1 MKISD
6 EMLRQNAAQAREL
19 WLDTLPQKE
28 EIPACSVSSE
38 FQENV
43 DRLLRKA
50 RRLEKRKTFFRSLG
64 RAAAALLLVST
75 VSLTVLMTVNAAFR
89 ENVLQVV
96 SQVFSDHTQYHFSG
110 GQEDAAL
117 PELRL
122 DVLPEGFKVLSDERF
137 LQQSRLIHCENDAG
151 NYLDIDL
158 SVIPANGVGT
168 HLIDTE
174 DAQVSV
180 RDIQGKEVTVVS
192 KNGWLTLLWTE
203 GSTVFTVYS
212 DLALSELIPFIEEIT
227 NKP

>member
-28 EIPACSVSSE
+28 ELPACSVSSE

-117 PELRL
+117 PELQL
-122 DVLPEGFKVLSDERF
+122 DALPEGFRVLSDEQFEQLCREV
-137 LQQSRLIHCENDAG
+137 HCENGTG
-151 NYLDIDL
+151 NYLDIEI
-158 SVIPANGVGT
+158 SVIPANGVET
-168 HLIDTE
+168 QLIDTE
-174 DAQVSV
+174 NAQVTV
-180 RDIQGKEVTVVS
+180 LDIQGREVTVVS
-192 KNGWLTLLWTE
+192 KNGWYILFWTE
-203 GSTVFTVYS
+203 GSSVFNVYS
-212 DLALSELIPFIEEIT
+212 DLALSELIPFVEGII
-227 NKP
+227 NRQ

>member
-28 EIPACSVSSE
+28 ELPACSVSSE

-117 PELRL
+117 PELQL
-122 DVLPEGFKVLSDERF
+122 DALPEGFQVLSDEQFEQLGRH
-137 LQQSRLIHCENDAG
+137 IHCENNAG
-151 NYLDIDL
+151 CYLDVDVF
-158 SVIPANGVGT
+158 VISANGGGT
-168 HLIDTE
+168 QMIDTE
-174 DAQVSV
+174 DAQVSTL
-180 RDIQGKEVTVVS
+180 DIQGREVTVVS
-192 KNGWLTLLWTE
+192 KNDWYILLWTE
-203 GSTVFTVYS
+203 DSAVITIES
-212 DLALSELIPFIEEIT
+212 NIELHEIIAFAERIT
-227 NKP
+227 NRS

>member
-28 EIPACSVSSE
+28 ELPACSVSSE
-38 FQENV
+38 FQENM

-110 GQEDAAL
+110 GQKDAAL
-117 PELRL
+117 PELQL
-122 DVLPEGFKVLSDERF
+122 DALPEGFHVLSEEQF
-137 LQQSRLIHCENDAG
+137 EQLSREVHCENGTG
-151 NYLDIDL
+151 NYLDIEI
-158 SVIPANGVGT
+158 SVIPANGVET
-168 HLIDTE
+168 QLIDTE
-174 DAQVSV
+174 NAQVTV
-180 RDIQGKEVTVVS
+180 LDIQGREVTVVS
-192 KNGWLTLLWTE
+192 KNDWYILFWTE
-203 GSTVFTVYS
+203 GSSVFNVYS
-212 DLALSELIPFIEEIT
+212 DLALSELIPFVEGII
-227 NKP
+227 NRQ

>member
-19 WLDTLPQKE
+19 WLDTLLQKE
-28 EIPACSVSSE
+28 ELPACSVSSE
-38 FQENV
+38 FQENM

-117 PELRL
+117 PELQL
-122 DVLPEGFKVLSDERF
+122 DALPEGFRVLSDEQF
-137 LQQSRLIHCENDAG
+137 EQLSREVHCENGTG
-151 NYLDIDL
+151 NYLDIEI
-158 SVIPANGVGT
+158 SVIPANGVET
-168 HLIDTE
+168 QLIDTE
-174 DAQVSV
+174 NAQVTV
-180 RDIQGKEVTVVS
+180 LDIQGREVTVVS
-192 KNGWLTLLWTE
+192 KNDWYILFWTE
-203 GSTVFTVYS
+203 GSSVFNVYS
-212 DLALSELIPFIEEIT
+212 DLALSELIPFVEGII
-227 NKP
+227 NRQ